1 MANNFNDLFN
11 TPDTS
16 YEYDTQDIQ
25 SNKVWAVLAYLGILF
40 FLPLVACK
48 DSRFGKFHANQG
60 FALFL
65 TDLVLSIVGK
75 ILGLIPVLG
84 VICNTVIYLII
95 LGLTILG
102 IAPTNVP
109 SERISSSA
117 SNVLSELLFC
127 TV

>member
-65 TDLVLSIVGK
+65 TDLVVPDHTASHR
-75 ILGLIPVLG
+75 PMSHR
-84 VICNTVIYLII
+84 
-95 LGLTILG
+95 
-102 IAPTNVP
+102 NV
-109 SERISSSA
+109 SA
-117 SNVLSELLFC
+117 ALRATCFRSCCFVPYR
-127 TV
+127 

>member
-25 SNKVWAVLAYLGILF
+25 SNKVWAVLAYFFILF
-40 FLPLVACK
+40 FLPLVACGN
-48 DSRFGKFHANQG
+48 SRFGKFHANQG
-60 FALFL
+60 FILFL
-65 TDLVLSIVGK
+65 TDLVLIAVGK

-84 VICNTVIYLII
+84 AICNTVIYLII

-102 IAPTNVP
+102 MVNAGTGKAKELPIIGGLINVF
-109 SERISSSA
+109 
-117 SNVLSELLFC
+117 NK
-127 TV
+127 

>member
-48 DSRFGKFHANQG
+48 DSRFGKFHANQ
-60 FALFL
+60 
-65 TDLVLSIVGK
+65 DL
-75 ILGLIPVLG
+75 
-84 VICNTVIYLII
+84 
-95 LGLTILG
+95 
-102 IAPTNVP
+102 P
-109 SERISSSA
+109 SS
-117 SNVLSELLFC
+117 
-127 TV
+127 

>member
-48 DSRFGKFHANQG
+48 DSRFGQFHANQG

-102 IAPTNVP
+102 MVNAGTGKAKELPIIGGLINVF
-109 SERISSSA
+109 
-117 SNVLSELLFC
+117 NK
-127 TV
+127 

>member
-1 MANNFNDLFN
+1 MADNFNDLFN

-102 IAPTNVP
+102 MVNAGTGKAKELPIIGGLINVF
-109 SERISSSA
+109 
-117 SNVLSELLFC
+117 NK
-127 TV
+127 